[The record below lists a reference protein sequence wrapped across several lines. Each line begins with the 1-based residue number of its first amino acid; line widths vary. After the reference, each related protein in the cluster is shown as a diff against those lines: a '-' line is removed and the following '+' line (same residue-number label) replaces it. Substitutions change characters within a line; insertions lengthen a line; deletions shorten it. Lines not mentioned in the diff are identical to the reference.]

1 VSDPRNQRDAAD
13 PPGNEPPRVATAT
26 MESEALFA
34 GRTEVVI
41 PQGNELYRLRRT
53 RMNKLILTK

>member
-1 VSDPRNQRDAAD
+1 VSDPRSQRDAANR
-13 PPGNEPPRVATAT
+13 PCNEPARVAAT
-26 MESEALFA
+26 TLESETLFA

-41 PQGNELYRLRRT
+41 RHGDELYRLRRT